1 MKRSKIVTAE
11 TNMDKL
17 IAAVATLSGRGF
29 WADGPFSTSLAEWL
43 KNGEIIGMQVGT
55 IADEWA
61 VDEGDY

>member
-1 MKRSKIVTAE
+1 MKRSTIVTAE
-11 TNMDKL
+11 MDINKV
-17 IAAVATLSGRGF
+17 IAAVATLSGRGE

-43 KNGEIIGMQVGT
+43 KNGEIIGMQVGS